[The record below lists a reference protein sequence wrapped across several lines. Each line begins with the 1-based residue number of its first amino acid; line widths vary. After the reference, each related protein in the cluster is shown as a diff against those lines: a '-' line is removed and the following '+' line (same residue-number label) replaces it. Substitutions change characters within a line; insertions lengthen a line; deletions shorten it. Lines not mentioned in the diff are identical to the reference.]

1 MQKNVLLV
9 RSALLAV
16 LGATS
21 LLMLGCGLSNGG
33 SKNSGATTNTY
44 MYVAEGEADA
54 YVAQLQVGN
63 DGTLSSLSPATVGGP
78 GFPGTNFVTVDP
90 SGQYLFTGNALLGG
104 TTAVG
109 QYVIGSD
116 GTLAP
121 NAIPAVNVTGWNQ
134 LTFTPNGKF
143 TFVPDFQDG
152 VIDSYSLSASGSLAQ
167 VNQLSV
173 DSIPANVQ
181 PTAIDPSGRFLYFFE
196 CTCTNSSSY
205 SLMEYGISADG
216 ALTPLSPNYVVA
228 PGYTYSLT
236 VGPNGFLYFP
246 DIDHGTVTVF
256 QIDESAGQ
264 LANAGRAGERA
275 AVNCLQS
282 QRDLRLRCQH
292 RRQFG
297 DPVYGEPEHRCPEH
311 ERAGRPYRTRTR
323 MGRCRPIGVVCFRDQ
338 QPRRHDF
345 AVRHQQQR
353 KTHSEWNVLA
363 GRADRAGSNDLCAA
377 LDGSRSSKAR

>member
-1 MQKNVLLV
+1 
-9 RSALLAV
+9 
-16 LGATS
+16 
-21 LLMLGCGLSNGG
+21 
-33 SKNSGATTNTY
+33 
-44 MYVAEGEADA
+44 
-54 YVAQLQVGN
+54 
-63 DGTLSSLSPATVGGP
+63 
-78 GFPGTNFVTVDP
+78 VDP

-264 LANAGRAGERA
+264 LANAGSFATGTGPGSA
-275 AVNCLQS
+275 PLSIAFNPSGTYAYVVNTVDNS
-282 QRDLRLRCQH
+282 VT
-292 RRQFG
+292 QFTVNPSTG
-297 DPVYGEPEHRCPEH
+297 ALSMNGPDVPTGRGPAWVVVDP
-311 ERAGRPYRTRTR
+311 
-323 MGRCRPIGVVCFRDQ
+323 
-338 QPRRHDF
+338 
-345 AVRHQQQR
+345 
-353 KTHSEWNVLA
+353 S
-363 GRADRAGSNDLCAA
+363 GSFVFVTNS
-377 LDGSRSSKAR
+377 LDGTISQFAISSSGRLTPNGTFSLEGQTAPVAMTFAQR